1 VATGA
6 PDAEALAALD
16 AEVADCR
23 RCPRLVEWRE
33 RVARDKVA
41 RYRDEPYWGRPVP
54 GFGDPAARI
63 LIVGLAP
70 AAHGGNRTGRIFTG
84 DRSGDF
90 LYQALY
96 ETGLSSSPVSRRR
109 DDGLRLNGVRIS
121 AVVHCAPP
129 ANKPT
134 TDERDACLPFLGREL
149 ALLPEVRV
157 IVALGAFGWDGVLRA
172 LGGLGHE
179 IARPRP
185 RFGHGAEARV
195 GPYAVI
201 GTFHPSQQNT
211 FTGRLTPAM
220 LRTVVARARE
230 LAGLGP
236 FIRDPG
242 GASPVSLLADGD

>member
-1 VATGA
+1 MAEGA

-16 AEVADCR
+16 AEVAACR

-33 RVARDKVA
+33 RIAREKVA
-41 RYRDEPYWGRPVP
+41 RYRDETYWGRPVP

-70 AAHGGNRTGRIFTG
+70 AAHGGNRTGRVFTG

-90 LYQALY
+90 LFQALY
-96 ETGLSSSPVSRRR
+96 ETGLSSSPISRRR
-109 DDGLRLNGVRIS
+109 DDGLRLYGVRIS

-134 TDERDACLPFLGREL
+134 PDERDACLPFLGHEL

-172 LGGLGHE
+172 LAGLGTE
-179 IARPRP
+179 IPRP
-185 RFGHGAEARV
+185 LTRFGHGAEARV
-195 GPYAVI
+195 GPYVVV
-201 GTFHPSQQNT
+201 GTYHPSQQNT
-211 FTGRLTPAM
+211 FTGRLTPEM
-220 LRTVVARARE
+220 LRTVLVRARE
-230 LAGLGP
+230 LAGLGS
-236 FIRDPG
+236 FDDPPAAG
-242 GASPVSLLADGD
+242 